1 MGAIQSSGLA
11 GDHDPTALTPVAST
25 AAELIARTARRHDG
39 LQVVALGPLTE
50 LATVL
55 RRHPTAYARIGGI
68 TIMAGA
74 VESASHGDG
83 IAEWNAGAD
92 PVPFAEVVA
101 GPVPV
106 VVVPDDPVPRGA
118 PEGLAGPVVGGLGRV
133 PGFESPAYWD
143 LATAGVFLAPSAA
156 TTESGT
162 WSVDT
167 TGDRGRLRRT
177 GDGPVRVVTE
187 LDAAA
192 LDEVYRSVFG

>member
-1 MGAIQSSGLA
+1 MWGI
-11 GDHDPTALTPVAST
+11 
-25 AAELIARTARRHDG
+25 
-39 LQVVALGPLTE
+39 ALGPLTE
-50 LATVL
+50 LAATL
-55 RRHPTAYARIGGI
+55 RRYPSAYARIAGI
-68 TIMAGA
+68 TVMAGA
-74 VESASHGDG
+74 LDSASHRAG

-106 VVVPDDPVPRGA
+106 TVVPDDPVPRGA
-118 PEGLAGPVVGGLGRV
+118 PDGLAGPVVGGLGRV

-143 LATAGVFLAPSAA
+143 LATAALFLAPSAA

-177 GDGPVRVVTE
+177 GDGLVRVVTA